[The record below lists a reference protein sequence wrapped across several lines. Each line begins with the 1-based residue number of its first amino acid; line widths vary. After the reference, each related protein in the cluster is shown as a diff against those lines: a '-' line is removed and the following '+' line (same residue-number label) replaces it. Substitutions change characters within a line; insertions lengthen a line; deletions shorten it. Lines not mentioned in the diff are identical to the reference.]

1 MDVVDGVDGKGCILN
16 FTKVITAVIH
26 LKSFFE
32 GFFSYVIPSGH
43 AMARGAVLTP
53 GSLFQFRIYA
63 AFMLEPNF
71 VLRL

>member
-26 LKSFFE
+26 IKSFFD

-43 AMARGAVLTP
+43 AMARGAVLP
-53 GSLFQFRIYA
+53 QGLCFSF